1 MTGRFDDMHAH
12 DSYQALLH
20 CVARFPDQ
28 EGLVFPETG
37 QRLTFAQ
44 WLHDV
49 DALASALRQAGVR
62 PGETVAIW
70 AENRIEW
77 LVAQVAI
84 AAIGAVLVPVNTHLR
99 EDDVRHVLTHARVT
113 AILLSE
119 RFRANEY
126 RSIIES
132 IRPQLEHLRVVV
144 SFDEP
149 VSSSPGT
156 LSYRALLGEHSGTPV
171 DAWKWNVRDA
181 ASIQYTSGTTGTPK
195 GAVLCF
201 DGMLRNARGTI
212 ERLGVVAGD
221 RWTSIIPL
229 FHCAGCIMNSLAA
242 LLAGATYVGIS
253 AFDAGRMLQLI
264 EDERCTVL
272 TGVPT
277 SYLAMLNYPGR
288 AEYDLGSL
296 RTGTCGGADC
306 DPALLE
312 RCASEFPIHGLVQV
326 YGQTEASTLIALD
339 DAASPQRVRTAGLPL
354 NGMEVRVTDVH
365 TRMPLGTG
373 DVGQLEVRG
382 PMVMLGYHEDPVATA
397 RTIDSDGWMQTGDLG
412 CVRHDGRV
420 ELVGG
425 RLRDVIIRGGENVY
439 PVEVENLLRE
449 HPDIREIAVFAV
461 PDHYYGEIVAA
472 AIESDA
478 LLTPADLK
486 QFCRGRIAG
495 FKHPAR
501 VFSVS
506 EWPMTSSGKI
516 LKRQLQVAVKE
527 GRLKELT

>member
-1 MTGRFDDMHAH
+1 MQVYDP
-12 DSYQALLH
+12 YQALLQ
-20 CVARFPDQ
+20 CFARFPDH

-37 QRLTFAQ
+37 RRLTFAQ

-49 DALASALRQAGVR
+49 HALASALRHAGIR
-62 PGETVAIW
+62 PGERVAIW

-77 LVAQVAI
+77 PVAQVAI
-84 AAIGAVLVPVNTHLR
+84 AAIGAVMVPVNTHFR
-99 EDDVRHVLTHARVT
+99 AEDVRHVLTHAGVA

-132 IRPQLEHLRVVV
+132 LRPQLKHLRVVV
-144 SFDEP
+144 NFDGFA
-149 VSSSPGT
+149 VRSPGT
-156 LSYRALLGEHSGTPV
+156 LSYRTLLDEHSGQAV
-171 DAWKWNVRDA
+171 EAWQWNVRDC
-181 ASIQYTSGTTGTPK
+181 ASIQYTSGTTGRPK
-195 GAVLCF
+195 GAELCF
-201 DGMLRNARGTI
+201 DGMLRNAQGTI
-212 ERLGVVAGD
+212 ERLGVIPGD

-253 AFDAGRMLQLI
+253 AFDAERMLKLI

-277 SYLAMLNYPGR
+277 SFLAMLNHPRR
-288 AEYDLGSL
+288 AYYDLGSL

-312 RCASEFPIHGLVQV
+312 RCAREFPMQGLVQV
-326 YGQTEASTLIALD
+326 YGQTEASTLISLD
-339 DAASPQRVRTAGLPL
+339 DAASPQRMRTAGLPL

-365 TRMPLGTG
+365 TRVPLGNG
-373 DVGQLEVRG
+373 EVGQLEVRG
-382 PMVMLGYHEDPVATA
+382 PMVMLGYHDDPVETD

-412 CVRHDGRV
+412 CLRHDGRV

-478 LLTPADLK
+478 LLTPADLR

-516 LKRQLQVAVKE
+516 IKRQLQVAAKE

>member
-1 MTGRFDDMHAH
+1 MQVYDP
-12 DSYQALLH
+12 YQALLQ
-20 CVARFPDQ
+20 CFARFPDH

-37 QRLTFAQ
+37 RRLTFAQ

-49 DALASALRQAGVR
+49 HALASALRHAGIR
-62 PGETVAIW
+62 PGERVAIW

-77 LVAQVAI
+77 PVAQVAI
-84 AAIGAVLVPVNTHLR
+84 AAIGAVMVPVNTHFR
-99 EDDVRHVLTHARVT
+99 AEDVRHVLTHAGVA

-132 IRPQLEHLRVVV
+132 LRPQLKHLRVVV
-144 SFDEP
+144 NFDGFA
-149 VSSSPGT
+149 VRSPGT
-156 LSYRALLGEHSGTPV
+156 LSYH
-171 DAWKWNVRDA
+171 D
-181 ASIQYTSGTTGTPK
+181 
-195 GAVLCF
+195 
-201 DGMLRNARGTI
+201 
-212 ERLGVVAGD
+212 
-221 RWTSIIPL
+221 
-229 FHCAGCIMNSLAA
+229 
-242 LLAGATYVGIS
+242 
-253 AFDAGRMLQLI
+253 
-264 EDERCTVL
+264 
-272 TGVPT
+272 
-277 SYLAMLNYPGR
+277 
-288 AEYDLGSL
+288 
-296 RTGTCGGADC
+296 
-306 DPALLE
+306 
-312 RCASEFPIHGLVQV
+312 
-326 YGQTEASTLIALD
+326 
-339 DAASPQRVRTAGLPL
+339 
-354 NGMEVRVTDVH
+354 
-365 TRMPLGTG
+365 
-373 DVGQLEVRG
+373 
-382 PMVMLGYHEDPVATA
+382 DPVETD

-412 CVRHDGRV
+412 CLRHDGRV

-478 LLTPADLK
+478 LLTPADLR

-516 LKRQLQVAVKE
+516 IKRQLQVAAKE